1 MKHFTFNFKWLVMSL
16 LLCIGSSAWGQTPTT
31 LFLETFGSTSSTS
44 TYSSYTG
51 YSATTGM
58 FTTSGNVNTH
68 YSGDGSVGRNN
79 YSGNGCSSDYTGAS
93 GNSGCYQQGVKNTEK
108 TIIQISNIDIEGYTD
123 LSLSFGAIGG
133 STSHVIDVSYKIDN
147 GSETSLINNGSITNA
162 SWTLLSENITGTG
175 TSLTLYFK
183 HTPSKGWL
191 VRLDDIKVTGVLAS
205 TDPSSDAAFTNTTPS
220 INYPATKTYSQAATT
235 AAGYTGT
242 ITYSMTANT
251 AGATIDS
258 STGLVTVTQ
267 AGSVTVKATA
277 PAITGFAKS
286 EATYTLTVND
296 TRTENPG
303 LAWSNASADVTY
315 GANNNVF
322 PTLTN
327 THNVPV
333 TYSSTNE
340 DAATIDAN
348 TGEITLKD
356 VTATTSIRAS
366 FAGNDDYLEQTVSY
380 TLNVKKGPFVIK
392 DGVFD
397 FVEAA
402 SADPFKDYGSGMTL
416 SSDYTTTPKTWTAG
430 NVVMVTSV
438 TSGNGYRWW
447 SADGTLRFY
456 NGAKAT
462 FSVPNGYVITK
473 IVTTGANFDSAN
485 PSGLSGTTWSGA
497 SNEVALSVT
506 ATRNIKTITITYTT
520 ATQEATLGSN
530 GYTTFASPYSLDL
543 TTAKLPS
550 GVSAYKAAV
559 EGTTV
564 TFTEIDQTVP
574 ANTGILLKGEA
585 SATVNIPVAAS
596 GTAVADNAFEVNAA
610 GATFTGDGDYYYF
623 GLKKNTLT
631 FALFD
636 PSSVAI
642 PANKA
647 YLMVLKSSIPASAK
661 SLNVVFDETTGIS
674 TLERIVIDND
684 AWYDLQG
691 RRVAQPT
698 KGIYIHNGKKVF
710 IK

>member
-16 LLCIGSSAWGQTPTT
+16 LLCLGSSAWGQTPTT
-31 LFLETFGSTSSTS
+31 LFHETFGDNPNKAREWNNSYSVKSGVSTVYSGITGYTVSNAKQGKNTTGSTGSGLNQSSSGTDAYIIIGPLNVASYNTLSLTYQWKAASINGTYSTSLYYATSSTG
-44 TYSSYTG
+44 SYTAVSG
-51 YSATTGM
+51 TGNGATT
-58 FTTSGNVNTH
+58 FVTRSYSLPSAAQVSTLYLKIVWNTSNTQ
-68 YSGDGSVGRNN
+68 
-79 YSGNGCSSDYTGAS
+79 A
-93 GNSGCYQQGVKNTEK
+93 
-108 TIIQISNIDIEGYTD
+108 IIDEVD
-123 LSLSFGAIGG
+123 LS
-133 STSHVIDVSYKIDN
+133 
-147 GSETSLINNGSITNA
+147 
-162 SWTLLSENITGTG
+162 
-175 TSLTLYFK
+175 
-183 HTPSKGWL
+183 
-191 VRLDDIKVTGVLAS
+191 GVLAS
-205 TDPSSDAAFTNTTPS
+205 TDPSSDANFTNTTPS
-220 INYPATKTYSQAATT
+220 INYPATKTYSQTATT
-235 AAGYTGT
+235 ANGYTGT

-258 STGLVTVTQ
+258 STGAVTVTKG
-267 AGSVTVKATA
+267 GSVTVKATA
-277 PAITGFAKS
+277 PAVTGFRES
-286 EATYTLTVND
+286 DATYTLTVND

-303 LAWSNASADVTY
+303 LAWSSASADVTY

-397 FVEAA
+397 FVEASDA
-402 SADPFKDYGSGMTL
+402 NPLEDYGSGMTL
-416 SSDYTTTPKTWTAG
+416 SSDYTTTSKTWTAG

-550 GVSAYKAAV
+550 GVSAYKASV

-564 TFTEIDQTVP
+564 TFTELNQTVP
-574 ANTGILLKGEA
+574 ANTGVLLKGTA
-585 SATVNIPVAAS
+585 DATVNIPVAAS
-596 GTAVADNAFEVNAA
+596 GTAVEGNAFLVNEGGSTFAA
-610 GATFTGDGDYYYF
+610 ESGYNYF
-623 GLKKNTLT
+623 GLKKGTLT

-636 PSSVAI
+636 PSAVAI

-647 YLMVLKSSIPASAK
+647 YLKVAESAGVK

-698 KGIYIHNGKKVF
+698 KGIYLHNGKKVF